1 MIASIKYHV
10 AIKIA
15 VINYMYS
22 QWKYVPKQV
31 GKQNAQHNPTC
42 ICIIYF
48 KDLIVYIKQ
57 KVHSH

>member
-15 VINYMYS
+15 VINYTYS
-22 QWKYVPKQV
+22 QWKDVPKQI

-42 ICIIYF
+42 ICIY
-48 KDLIVYIKQ
+48 YIFQRLTCIHKTE
-57 KVHSH
+57 SP

>member
-31 GKQNAQHNPTC
+31 GKQNAQHNPTL
-42 ICIIYF
+42 YV
-48 KDLIVYIKQ
+48 LYILKI
-57 KVHSH
+57 